1 VMFRSCVSDLSVL
14 TTCRKRRH
22 GAIFLLLRISISDLE
37 PDPSNQLRTLEAEVL
52 VGGIRGNNAVS
63 VYLRILDVQLQT
75 LPPGSPSLADAT
87 YPSNRSGSP
96 GEYIIQN
103 EETGVRVVITSIWGG
118 GQVRMSG

>member
-1 VMFRSCVSDLSVL
+1 MPGQLSEGVPGSYHQREAL
-14 TTCRKRRH
+14 AAAPQNFHFEPRAGSFKSASNAGSGSTCR
-22 GAIFLLLRISISDLE
+22 
-37 PDPSNQLRTLEAEVL
+37 
-52 VGGIRGNNAVS
+52 GIRGNNAVS

-103 EETGVRVVITSIWGG
+103 EETGERVVITSNGG
-118 GQVRMSG
+118 GGHVR